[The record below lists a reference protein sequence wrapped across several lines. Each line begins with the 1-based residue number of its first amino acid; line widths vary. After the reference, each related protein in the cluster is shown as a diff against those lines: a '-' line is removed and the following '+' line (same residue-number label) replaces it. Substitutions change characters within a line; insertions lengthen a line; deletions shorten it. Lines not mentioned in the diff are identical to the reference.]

1 MASSGLAKFHE
12 TRRCAFGVTG
22 CGAAPEISLASTN
35 ASASASSNDGRAGN
49 AGCLL
54 GAVITIAD
62 CAQRGREVGAEAGR
76 LLVIDASLGGPV
88 GLAALARAAATL
100 CVSEATL
107 PREGRSADG
116 AEQRDASIARG
127 TCSASVGE
135 RASVDPV
142 SRGSEAG
149 SGPPIQ
155 ETVTRGRHTRQPNT
169 ARTRYTQ
176 HTNMLSRVR
185 EIETDREER
194 ERDVTT
200 RERET

>member
-116 AEQRDASIARG
+116 AEQRSMWTYLQARRAFVRAG
-127 TCSASVGE
+127 RSGRGEGNSA
-135 RASVDPV
+135 
-142 SRGSEAG
+142 
-149 SGPPIQ
+149 
-155 ETVTRGRHTRQPNT
+155 GRYCWQKHTQPNT
-169 ARTRYTQ
+169 ARTRYTNSQ
-176 HTNMLSRVR
+176 PYNPSKPRYWTWCRANGGQANV
-185 EIETDREER
+185 
-194 ERDVTT
+194 
-200 RERET
+200 